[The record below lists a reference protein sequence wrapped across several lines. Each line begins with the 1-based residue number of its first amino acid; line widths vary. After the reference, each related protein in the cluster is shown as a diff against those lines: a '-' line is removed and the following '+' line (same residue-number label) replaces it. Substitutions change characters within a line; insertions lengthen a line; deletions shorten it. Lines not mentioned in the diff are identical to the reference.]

1 VFDREISTWSSE
13 RNKETLWKSLSE
25 RHFGEGV
32 RVVRWWDGRFVR
44 LDDWEYDVSDDE
56 SYVDEF
62 TATEDLWGMSL
73 RATIIKFIQTHLGKL
88 LYLIVLAYAAL
99 MAYYLYSTLRT
110 TWQNQTN
117 VQRNLQS
124 YYVKYRS
131 SILLIQQLAEKKLGW
146 SDVNLVNNTEEWV
159 KKIEVSL
166 GQTRLND
173 EEQYE
178 RLQKLLFL
186 REEFDFK
193 EMTNPGTLRFE
204 QYPLE
209 LSENKPL
216 YVLMALSIALG
227 LIYYLNVKIFDHQ
240 LTTIMSI
247 FLNLE

>member
-1 VFDREISTWSSE
+1 
-13 RNKETLWKSLSE
+13 
-25 RHFGEGV
+25 
-32 RVVRWWDGRFVR
+32 
-44 LDDWEYDVSDDE
+44 
-56 SYVDEF
+56 
-62 TATEDLWGMSL
+62 MSL